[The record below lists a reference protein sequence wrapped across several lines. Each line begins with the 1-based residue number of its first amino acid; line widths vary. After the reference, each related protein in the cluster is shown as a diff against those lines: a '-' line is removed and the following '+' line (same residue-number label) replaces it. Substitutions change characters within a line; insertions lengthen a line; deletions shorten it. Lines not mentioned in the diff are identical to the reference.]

1 MLAISVELLHGTIR
15 AGSADDLAITG
26 AGDPGDWPPSPARLF
41 SALVAGGG
49 TNPAGALGDGAELRV
64 LERARPPLIYADA
77 RSDVLVSPLAD
88 RYVVVDA
95 TAQQAKDPKT
105 LTVHEYPGRTARLV
119 RPGSVLAPR
128 HPRVV
133 YVWDEAELTTDELGR
148 IKARAHRVGYLGCAD
163 SPVRLSVGTVVPA
176 GRPNSEWRAS
186 EDGTELVPV
195 PYNGL
200 LDDLNELFE
209 RWSAGDPVRRA
220 WKPPERARY
229 APPGVVA
236 AAVQALT
243 SRVWLRFPRSVPG
256 RLSRFVG
263 EALKAAV
270 LSLYD
275 EHVGEPPRLLH
286 GHGFDG
292 QVGYQLAL
300 WAALADV
307 GHAHARG
314 SLHGAVVV
322 MPEGTPPAVVEGVR
336 TALWHLREL
345 RLQGGR
351 RIAVAPYAGE
361 RQPWAAM
368 PDRWQGP
375 SRRWAS
381 VTPVV
386 HERRTRGEPGFEEV
400 KRWCEHAGF
409 PPPAACQVSA
419 VSMLAGSPHL
429 GPYEV
434 YGSATSHRAFS
445 HLELIFDE
453 SVLGPMV
460 LGRARQFGI
469 GMMAPLDARRR
480 A

>member
-1 MLAISVELLHGTIR
+1 MLAISVELLHGRIR

-26 AGDPGDWPPSPARLF
+26 ADDPGDWPPSPARLF

-49 TNPAGALGDGAELRV
+49 TRAAGALDDRSGLRV
-64 LERARPPLIYADA
+64 LERACPPVIYADSRA
-77 RSDVLVSPLAD
+77 DVLVSPLVD

-95 TAQQAKDPKT
+95 KANQSS
-105 LTVHEYPGRTARLV
+105 VHEYPGRTAKLV

-133 YVWDEAELTTDELGR
+133 YAWKDADLSTAELGVIE
-148 IKARAHRVGYLGCAD
+148 ARARRVGYLGCAD
-163 SPVRLSVGTVVPA
+163 SPVRLTVATELPES
-176 GRPNSEWRAS
+176 RPDSEWRAT
-186 EDGTELVPV
+186 EDGTALVPV

-200 LDDLNELFE
+200 LEDLDQLYE

-220 WKPPERARY
+220 WNPPERARY
-229 APPGVVA
+229 APPGA
-236 AAVQALT
+236 IAVPPQAVT
-243 SRVWLRFPRSVPG
+243 SPLWLRFPQSAPG
-256 RLSRFVG
+256 RLSRFVA

-275 EHVGEPPRLLH
+275 EHVGEPPGVLH
-286 GHGFDG
+286 GHGFDD
-292 QVGYQLAL
+292 QVGYQIAL

-307 GHAHARG
+307 GHSRARG

-322 MPEGTPPAVVEGVR
+322 LPEDTPPAVVEGVR

-345 RLQGGR
+345 RLKGGR
-351 RIAVAPYAGE
+351 PIAVAPYAGE

-368 PDRWQGP
+368 PGRWKGP
-375 SRRWAS
+375 ARRWVS

-386 HERRTRGEPGFEEV
+386 HERRTRSQPGFEEV

-409 PPPAACQVSA
+409 PPPAAFR
-419 VSMLAGSPHL
+419 LSPEPLLPGGLHL
-429 GPYEV
+429 GPYEI
-434 YGSATSHRAFS
+434 YGSGSSHRSFS
-445 HLELIFDE
+445 YLELVFDE
-453 SVLGPMV
+453 ALGGPMV

-469 GMMAPLDARRR
+469 GMMAPLETRRR
-480 A
+480 T